1 MGLLIPIFASLMV
14 LITHP
19 EIEEIVFAASLPA
32 TESSKQKWQEGE
44 QACGQAD
51 QPFTKN
57 FSLTRAQPSQLP
69 MFSGLVRRQRLLGL
83 PEYGEGPVVFG
94 TD

>member
-1 MGLLIPIFASLMV
+1 
-14 LITHP
+14 
-19 EIEEIVFAASLPA
+19 
-32 TESSKQKWQEGE
+32 
-44 QACGQAD
+44 
-51 QPFTKN
+51 
-57 FSLTRAQPSQLP
+57 